1 MPRSLL
7 KPFRKSVASEDR
19 PSAPQDSTHALRV
32 GSCSFGGLPVGTSH
46 APAVSGSQNA
56 RPVSVLCDL
65 LGAAPSL
72 FSGFLFSS
80 RTFLH
85 EALVHLSP
93 PHPLWASGPPLS
105 SSGILF
111 SSLLRSLLRL
121 AADPSDRGP
130 GCWGSALTPFNRIG
144 FKIEYVLR

>member
-1 MPRSLL
+1 MPGRLLETANMPRSLL

-65 LGAAPSL
+65 LGAAPSAL
-72 FSGFLFSS
+72 FRFSLLQPDLLTRS
-80 RTFLH
+80 
-85 EALVHLSP
+85 AGSP
-93 PHPLWASGPPLS
+93 LPSSPTLGQWASFVLIWNTLLVSVAFTSSPSRRPLRQRAWVL
-105 SSGILF
+105 GIRTY
-111 SSLLRSLLRL
+111 S
-121 AADPSDRGP
+121 
-130 GCWGSALTPFNRIG
+130 
-144 FKIEYVLR
+144 V